1 MSDVSNGKDNTTG
14 VARSSITEELDELR
28 ALVQS
33 LVSDRR
39 STASSSNSCNIKL
52 NIIPEFCPESGNIS
66 ADRWV
71 SLIDEIASLNYWDE
85 RTTIVSMQSKLS
97 GLARKW
103 FSGLTTINLPWATWK
118 EKLIKAFP
126 EGFDYDTMLKAMIN
140 RAKKPQET
148 MTEYYYKKTLMLSRL
163 GISGK
168 NAVSCVIGGLNSMS
182 QREGAGAGHYKDP
195 ETLFAEYL
203 ANLEESRVSE
213 KISNYNE
220 LKNGPRSDRKNF
232 RSKTE
237 KPYVQV
243 CYNCKDKGHLAKDCK
258 KPRKQCT
265 RCKRLGHLESDCRV
279 KITSNETATIANP
292 VLTQSQ
298 NQYFVK
304 IQLSG
309 EDFVGFVD
317 SGSSVNTI
325 CESLVKKLDFPTI
338 ECNILMSGYAGGS
351 FQANFKVETTIK
363 VDAVEGKT
371 ELLVVPDRLQSVAI
385 IIGRPFLN
393 GSDAVVIA
401 TKDYARVMPR
411 SIIELSEIEDYET
424 IR

>member
-1 MSDVSNGKDNTTG
+1 MI
-14 VARSSITEELDELR
+14 SSL
-28 ALVQS
+28 
-33 LVSDRR
+33 
-39 STASSSNSCNIKL
+39 
-52 NIIPEFCPESGNIS
+52 
-66 ADRWV
+66 
-71 SLIDEIASLNYWDE
+71 
-85 RTTIVSMQSKLS
+85 
-97 GLARKW
+97 
-103 FSGLTTINLPWATWK
+103 
-118 EKLIKAFP
+118 
-126 EGFDYDTMLKAMIN
+126 
-140 RAKKPQET
+140 
-148 MTEYYYKKTLMLSRL
+148 
-163 GISGK
+163 
-168 NAVSCVIGGLNSMS
+168 
-182 QREGAGAGHYKDP
+182 
-195 ETLFAEYL
+195 
-203 ANLEESRVSE
+203 
-213 KISNYNE
+213 
-220 LKNGPRSDRKNF
+220 
-232 RSKTE
+232 
-237 KPYVQV
+237 QV

-265 RCKRLGHLESDCRV
+265 RCKRLGHLESDYRV

-424 IR
+424 NKVTLSAKERTVLPPSELTPVSVINNFSNHNLKSNSPIYIEKSLRAKPQQTTVVPFCLVKDFVPILNLSKQEIVIEKDDVVARGVIGEPKTENQLHSILKIGIRRNFSIDELNTDLPKDRKIVLLNLLNKFRDCFAENLSELGKYNSHKMSINLKNENDIVAFRPYRLSFSDRELVSKLLKELLHYDLIQESDSEYASPIVLVKKSDGSKRMCIDFRALNKITVREKFPLPIID